1 MIAVIVL
8 AAGAS
13 TRMGRQKLTLP
24 LADGRPLVRAAVEQV
39 LAADLDDVVV
49 VLGREAEAVA
59 SALRGLPI
67 RMVVNSRYAEGQS
80 TSLRAGSR
88 RARARHRGR
97 RCRAGRPAASGSSA
111 APPARGSLPDQRA
124 PHRRAPLPGRPR
136 QPGPLRIVRLR
147 RAPPRRRGPGRT
159 PGHRAGPRSGSPR
172 CPSTRRC
179 RPTSTLPTTT
189 RPRAGAGGTR
199 SRAPGPLYNGWPG
212 RPPDTTSTE
221 EPACARRSDTSR
233 P

>member
-67 RMVVNSRYAEGQS
+67 RTVVNPRYAEGQS
-80 TSLRAGSR
+80 TSLRAGLDALAQGTEAAVVALGDQPLPDPRLLRQLVEAFRTSGLPIVAPLYRDGRGNPVLFASSVFDELR
-88 RARARHRGR
+88 RVEGDRG
-97 RCRAGRPAASGSSA
+97 GRPAIARD
-111 APPARGSLPDQRA
+111 PARVAEVPVDAPMPADIDTPDDYEAALRG
-124 PHRRAPLPGRPR
+124 GRHP
-136 QPGPLRIVRLR
+136 
-147 RAPPRRRGPGRT
+147 
-159 PGHRAGPRSGSPR
+159 
-172 CPSTRRC
+172 
-179 RPTSTLPTTT
+179 
-189 RPRAGAGGTR
+189 
-199 SRAPGPLYNGWPG
+199 
-212 RPPDTTSTE
+212 
-221 EPACARRSDTSR
+221 
-233 P
+233 

>member
-67 RMVVNSRYAEGQS
+67 RTVVNPRYAEGQS
-80 TSLRAGSR
+80 TSLRAGLDALAQGTEAAIVALGDQPLPHPRLLRQLVEAFRTS
-88 RARARHRGR
+88 
-97 RCRAGRPAASGSSA
+97 GRPIVAPVYRDGRGNPVLFASSVFDELRRVEGDRGGRPVVA
-111 APPARGSLPDQRA
+111 RDPARVAEVPVDAPMPADIDTPDDYEA
-124 PHRRAPLPGRPR
+124 A
-136 QPGPLRIVRLR
+136 
-147 RAPPRRRGPGRT
+147 RRGGRH
-159 PGHRAGPRSGSPR
+159 P
-172 CPSTRRC
+172 
-179 RPTSTLPTTT
+179 
-189 RPRAGAGGTR
+189 
-199 SRAPGPLYNGWPG
+199 
-212 RPPDTTSTE
+212 
-221 EPACARRSDTSR
+221 
-233 P
+233 

>member
-67 RMVVNSRYAEGQS
+67 RTVVNPRYAEGQS
-80 TSLRAGSR
+80 TSLRAGLDALAQDTEAAVVALGDQPLPDPR
-88 RARARHRGR
+88 LLRQLVEAFRAS
-97 RCRAGRPAASGSSA
+97 GRPIV
-111 APPARGSLPDQRA
+111 
-124 PHRRAPLPGRPR
+124 APLYRDGRGNPVLFASSVFDELRRVEGDRGGRPVVAR
-136 QPGPLRIVRLR
+136 DPERVAEVPVD
-147 RAPPRRRGPGRT
+147 APMPADIDTPDDYEAARRGGRH
-159 PGHRAGPRSGSPR
+159 P
-172 CPSTRRC
+172 
-179 RPTSTLPTTT
+179 
-189 RPRAGAGGTR
+189 
-199 SRAPGPLYNGWPG
+199 
-212 RPPDTTSTE
+212 
-221 EPACARRSDTSR
+221 
-233 P
+233 

>member
-67 RMVVNSRYAEGQS
+67 QTVVNPRYAEGQS
-80 TSLRAGSR
+80 TSLRAGLDALAQDTEAAVVALGDQPLPDPR
-88 RARARHRGR
+88 LLRQLVEAFRAS
-97 RCRAGRPAASGSSA
+97 GRPIVAPLYRDGRGNPVLFASSVFDELRRVEGDRGGRPVIA
-111 APPARGSLPDQRA
+111 RDPARVAEVAVDAPMPADIDTPDDYEA
-124 PHRRAPLPGRPR
+124 A
-136 QPGPLRIVRLR
+136 
-147 RAPPRRRGPGRT
+147 RRGGRH
-159 PGHRAGPRSGSPR
+159 P
-172 CPSTRRC
+172 
-179 RPTSTLPTTT
+179 
-189 RPRAGAGGTR
+189 
-199 SRAPGPLYNGWPG
+199 
-212 RPPDTTSTE
+212 
-221 EPACARRSDTSR
+221 
-233 P
+233 

>member
-67 RMVVNSRYAEGQS
+67 RTVVNPRYAEGQS
-80 TSLRAGSR
+80 TSLRAGLDALAQDTEAAVVALGDQPLPDPRLLHQLVEAFRASGLPIVSPLYRDGRGNPVLFASSVFDELR
-88 RARARHRGR
+88 RVEGDGG
-97 RCRAGRPAASGSSA
+97 GRPVIARD
-111 APPARGSLPDQRA
+111 PARVAEVAVDA
-124 PHRRAPLPGRPR
+124 PMPADIDTPEDYE
-136 QPGPLRIVRLR
+136 
-147 RAPPRRRGPGRT
+147 AARRG
-159 PGHRAGPRSGSPR
+159 GPHP
-172 CPSTRRC
+172 
-179 RPTSTLPTTT
+179 
-189 RPRAGAGGTR
+189 
-199 SRAPGPLYNGWPG
+199 
-212 RPPDTTSTE
+212 
-221 EPACARRSDTSR
+221 
-233 P
+233 